1 MKTKRKR
8 TIEWSTIGQ
17 KKKKKL
23 DKDRYNVFFQ
33 FKDETIKDYG
43 FLRTSEY
50 DGTIFMALK
59 NKYISMIRKLN
70 PNERFSI
77 SQNENLFVDLKG
89 YHRKD
94 LLKNSKQKENKND
107 YFSI

>member
-8 TIEWSTIGQ
+8 AIEWSTIGQ
-17 KKKKKL
+17 KKKKKV

-43 FLRTSEY
+43 FLRISEY

-77 SQNENLFVDLKG
+77 SQDENLFVDLKG
-89 YHRKD
+89 YYRKD

-107 YFSI
+107 YFNI